1 MRENKVPT
9 STTWPPFSVVGTT
22 LRMRVLANR
31 LPPNTDQVAP
41 PSVERAR
48 PKPMLPSLLSELIL
62 PVPAYRTLG
71 FTGLMASEV
80 MDRSGSC
87 WSVSGTQV
95 GLAAVALVV
104 FQTPPLTVPA

>member
-1 MRENKVPT
+1 MRENQVPT

-48 PKPMLPSLLSELIL
+48 PNPILPSLVLLVV
-62 PVPAYRTLG
+62 PVPAYKMSE
-71 FTGLMASEV
+71 FTGLMASEL
-80 MDRSGSC
+80 MDSAGSC
-87 WSVSGTQV
+87 WSVSGSHV
-95 GLAAVALVV
+95 GLAAIALVV
-104 FQTPPLTVPA
+104 FQTPPLA